1 MSTDWKETGIDLGV
15 GAVAGVADQVVQNWD
30 DKREA
35 NAHAKLPFFKQAGSY
50 VNFLLPVVNLGLVA
64 AGMVKGQVGSA
75 NHGSQCSA
83 RRPESDLGY
92 HQTEPCYHLYRLDQR
107 QCPEESS
114 RAKNTTCSSWVYP
127 GILTS

>member
-35 NAHAKLPFFKQAGSY
+35 DAHAKLPFFKQAGSY

-64 AGMVKGQVGSA
+64 AGMVKDRWAVRTTVASAQLAGRKATWDITKRNRVITYTVWTKDNALKKAAEQRIPPAAVGS
-75 NHGSQCSA
+75 
-83 RRPESDLGY
+83 
-92 HQTEPCYHLYRLDQR
+92 
-107 QCPEESS
+107 
-114 RAKNTTCSSWVYP
+114 
-127 GILTS
+127 ILEF